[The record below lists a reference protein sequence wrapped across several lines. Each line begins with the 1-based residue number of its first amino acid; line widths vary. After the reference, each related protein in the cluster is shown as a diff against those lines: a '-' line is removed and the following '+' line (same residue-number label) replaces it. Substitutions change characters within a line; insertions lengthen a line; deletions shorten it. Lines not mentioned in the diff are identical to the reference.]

1 MEQKEFTGYI
11 ISRITDRFPQFKN
24 SCTTKANEVVDID
37 FKSRNGKLTL
47 WLTTQDQEVT
57 IGFTGDQ
64 ECDWHTHMSL
74 FNAYTPEE
82 ELLTAIDLIENILSD
97 KEVILHSS
105 LSGYFLADNIENVM
119 NQKMKDE
126 VIVTA
131 YWGDL

>member
-57 IGFTGDQ
+57 IGFTGDH

-97 KEVILHSS
+97 KEVIVHSS
-105 LSGYFLADNIENVM
+105 LSGYFLANNIENVM
-119 NQKMKDE
+119 NQKKKEE